1 MKPDLW
7 AVIPVK
13 PFALGKS
20 RLAGVLDAPS
30 RTALNRKLFD
40 HVFGTA
46 VAGLGANR
54 VAVVTSGR
62 RAVRHGRCARRARHR
77 DAAI

>member
-13 PFALGKS
+13 PFELGKS
-20 RLAGVLDAPS
+20 RLAGMLDTPR

-46 VAGLGANR
+46 VAGNHAGGFDHHLHLLPHVR
-54 VAVVTSGR
+54 LDGR
-62 RAVRHGRCARRARHR
+62 SIHEGKRPQ
-77 DAAI
+77 